1 MLANTLRS
9 FSNSALT
16 KRVDKESC
24 TTKLMHHLLEKFETK
39 LCRKVRK
46 QTKIWVL

>member
-9 FSNSALT
+9 FSNSAVT
-16 KRVDKESC
+16 KRLDKESSS
-24 TTKLMHHLLEKFETK
+24 TKLIYHLLEKFETK